1 MRIYPG
7 GEGTVVVNDKP
18 ATEYFGREWD
28 IKVLSEPLAVTSTV
42 GRFNVTVHVSGGGI
56 TGQSGAIGWAW
67 RARWRKPTL
76 TIGQLCAS
84 LGMLSRD
91 PRAKERKKPE
101 LKPVARHRSTRS
113 VDLARGTFPWR
124 CGVVFSSADGSSQSM
139 DCPCMAAE
147 CVDDAKR

>member
-1 MRIYPG
+1 MTGVAEQEFTYYEGIGRRKEATARVRIYPG

-56 TGQSGAIGWAW
+56 TGQSGAIRMGLA
-67 RARWRKPTL
+67 RALEKADPDNRPTL
-76 TIGQLCAS
+76 RK

-91 PRAKERKKPE
+91 PRAKERKKPG
-101 LKPVARHRSTRS
+101 LKRARKAPQYT
-113 VDLARGTFPWR
+113 
-124 CGVVFSSADGSSQSM
+124 
-139 DCPCMAAE
+139 
-147 CVDDAKR
+147 KR